1 MSTVVMRQCS
11 SLEGNS
17 INRGGGQMIKIIK
30 LVCKSDRGRRVGQD
44 NFQAKL
50 TNDDA
55 QMIRLL
61 HFEHGMGKQE
71 LAKKFEVSRA
81 CIRQIISGKS
91 YPEVYHVKRVIIERA
106 ER

>member
-1 MSTVVMRQCS
+1 
-11 SLEGNS
+11 
-17 INRGGGQMIKIIK
+17 MIKIIK
-30 LVCKSDRGRRVGQD
+30 LVCTSDRGRRVGQD

-61 HFEHGMGKQE
+61 HFEHGLGKQE

-91 YPEVYHVKRVIIERA
+91 YPEIYHVKRVVIERA